1 MTLLYLRIASVLEMI
16 DDKKFKID
24 LSGNHA
30 TFSLKKVKVQ
40 VQVGIQCNIEMY
52 LAEIG
57 RCRLDSSTPR
67 CISADVLVNITT
79 NIQMLR

>member
-30 TFSLKKVKVQ
+30 TFSLKKVKV
-40 VQVGIQCNIEMY
+40 
-52 LAEIG
+52 
-57 RCRLDSSTPR
+57 
-67 CISADVLVNITT
+67 
-79 NIQMLR
+79 